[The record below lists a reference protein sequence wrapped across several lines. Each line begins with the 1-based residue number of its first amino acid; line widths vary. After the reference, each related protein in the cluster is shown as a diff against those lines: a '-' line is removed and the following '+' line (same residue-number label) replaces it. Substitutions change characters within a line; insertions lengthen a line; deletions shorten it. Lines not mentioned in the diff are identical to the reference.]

1 MIASGYREN
10 EGITSS
16 KLEYFGSVRR
26 HRKKKKKNKIAKLS
40 SGFLKSYRGK
50 FGTAGGDY
58 FKRNGLKAAMT
69 RRSGDADLKIETK
82 VQVRVSSES
91 DADRSDAPWNDPR
104 VVGREVLIETRVL
117 RTRISLK
124 FPTALATNW
133 TRCPGL
139 PGAMQ
144 SDVVAGYNKEFA
156 DCNFPSCSPPTPLF
170 LPSESQ
176 PVLLHTYGIPSNSE
190 TMVHVTRL
198 RSVRD
203 KIVKN

>member
-1 MIASGYREN
+1 M
-10 EGITSS
+10 
-16 KLEYFGSVRR
+16 
-26 HRKKKKKNKIAKLS
+26 
-40 SGFLKSYRGK
+40 
-50 FGTAGGDY
+50 
-58 FKRNGLKAAMT
+58 
-69 RRSGDADLKIETK
+69 
-82 VQVRVSSES
+82 SSES
-91 DADRSDAPWNDPR
+91 EADRSDAPWNDPR

-170 LPSESQ
+170 LPSECS
-176 PVLLHTYGIPSNSE
+176 LYFYTHTVYLVIPRQWC
-190 TMVHVTRL
+190 VTRL

-203 KIVKN
+203 KIVKKAELSRDAAPSDDEL